1 MSLWLEIL
9 KHAAV
14 GDSEGARRLLNFE
27 LPQVLR
33 WAEGNRAGDSRG
45 NGPVSKIV
53 RIFIASLGETDR
65 GMAKSRSEDFVD
77 YISDLIVAKVRR
89 TVSLVEFCREYPEM
103 SIVQIAKR
111 FTGWDGLKLGQ
122 EDRINWVRKHL
133 RSMSSAGI
141 EISSAATEEAR
152 SAPTNEDEIY
162 GYHELALVRKW
173 RADLSWKD
181 FKEQLEL
188 DSSYISVADAGLE
201 EDPNVAQEA
210 FDYGAISAAR
220 VLLNLNSPT
229 SAEAAVDLNR
239 LGAQLTVELLD
250 LLETFQTDKPADG
263 YLPIAWHNVWWIIA
277 SNYEAVPLDLNERDP
292 FCEVDRTLAD
302 YIGSKYPTVFKPNR
316 LNIQRRR
323 TKLQDKCVEHTN
335 SVLIGWVQNPAQPKG
350 SSPFYVDE

>member
-1 MSLWLEIL
+1 
-9 KHAAV
+9 
-14 GDSEGARRLLNFE
+14 
-27 LPQVLR
+27 
-33 WAEGNRAGDSRG
+33 
-45 NGPVSKIV
+45 
-53 RIFIASLGETDR
+53 
-65 GMAKSRSEDFVD
+65 
-77 YISDLIVAKVRR
+77 
-89 TVSLVEFCREYPEM
+89 
-103 SIVQIAKR
+103 
-111 FTGWDGLKLGQ
+111 
-122 EDRINWVRKHL
+122 
-133 RSMSSAGI
+133 MSSAGI

-152 SAPTNEDEIY
+152 TAPTNEDEIY
-162 GYHELALVRKW
+162 GYHELALVNKW

-188 DSSYISVADAGLE
+188 DSSYISVTDAGLE
-201 EDPNVAQEA
+201 EDPNVAEEA

-250 LLETFQTDKPADG
+250 LLETFHGDKPADG

-292 FCEVDRTLAD
+292 FCAVDRTLTD
-302 YIGSKYPTVFKPNR
+302 YIGSMYPTVLKPNR